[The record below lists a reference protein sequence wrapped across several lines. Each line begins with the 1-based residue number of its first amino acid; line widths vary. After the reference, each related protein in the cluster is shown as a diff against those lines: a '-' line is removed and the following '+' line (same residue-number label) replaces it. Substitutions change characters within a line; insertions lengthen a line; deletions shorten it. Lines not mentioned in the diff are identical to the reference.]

1 MQKLKL
7 NNDMGK
13 LVQAHDFE
21 LDPTQEY
28 VINVKDEL
36 ESQSAIYMA
45 MQMMGLPALSDYHN
59 WLESNGFSAEMP
71 NPTNA
76 AVSQY
81 FGKKPLWKTR
91 LSQGIVVK
99 SENDDDYYIIMECS
113 RLNEGFKY
121 TQIIAT
127 LGGCL

>member
-28 VINVKDEL
+28 VIDVRAEL
-36 ESQSAIYMA
+36 ESQSAIHMA
-45 MQMMGLPALSDYHN
+45 IQTMGLSALRDYWN
-59 WLESNGFSAEMP
+59 WLETNGFNVEMP

-76 AVSQY
+76 VVSQY
-81 FGKKPLWKTR
+81 FGKKPLWKTN

-99 SENDDDYYIIMECS
+99 SENDDDYYIIIECS

-121 TQIIAT
+121 AQIIAT